1 MQLTSFT
8 YIIIPY
14 INNLLGLFWNA
25 NRNISTNKKTYEKR
39 FVDYCTFNNMQTLQF
54 KAQPTNAFF
63 ATINQVLSDSSQL
76 PTTAEGTVIKS
87 MSTVQTTKQ
96 YSTVVGSWEEP
107 PNIWLTVVKN
117 AFVSRGLNFWVGML
131 LKYAVVNLYFYIKII
146 QRSCNTKLIYMS
158 MLFS

>member
-1 MQLTSFT
+1 MHNKRKLRLLTECHSDHTIAVQNFPWVLLFLFIMQLTSFT

-76 PTTAEGTVIKS
+76 PTTAEGMVIKS

-96 YSTVVGSWEEP
+96 CSTVVGSWEEP
-107 PNIWLTVVKN
+107 PNI
-117 AFVSRGLNFWVGML
+117 
-131 LKYAVVNLYFYIKII
+131 
-146 QRSCNTKLIYMS
+146 
-158 MLFS
+158 